1 MPWQKFVENVWMRE
15 LCRNS
20 LLLAE
25 LNVVILSVI
34 ARNRMMKIVRA
45 LTVHY
50 GKNIMEKNSDVVVRM
65 RQAYPT
71 G

>member
-1 MPWQKFVENVWMRE
+1 MRE

-50 GKNIMEKNSDVVVRM
+50 GKSIMEKGKDAIVRM
-65 RQAYPT
+65 RQVDPT